1 MYIMINKVYN
11 HIHEYINV
19 LIVLCFDWSG
29 KNGNKSVK
37 SQGKV
42 REF

>member
-11 HIHEYINV
+11 HTNTYMPKIFVCLIGQGKMEIN
-19 LIVLCFDWSG
+19 
-29 KNGNKSVK
+29 
-37 SQGKV
+37 QGKV